1 MGNVVNRKD
10 VFMLKQLCEI
20 LNIDVEDVERWDG
33 KLLTLYNGE
42 EYLVYSDYDKAYED
56 AVEYAKDVF
65 EDVGIDIEH
74 LQKFIV
80 IRDLIDTD
88 WFDDALRESMEFYVD
103 DITTEWES
111 DGRTRLYHE
120 MVDAGIIDEIDEDED
135 EDISD
140 YEKEDFIDYLVG
152 KQGNSIDWFR
162 FNFGERDFND
172 TIIER
177 NLIDLDQLAREC
189 VDIDGVAHFLASYDG
204 NEIEDGEYYL
214 YRIN

>member
-1 MGNVVNRKD
+1 
-10 VFMLKQLCEI
+10 MLDQLCEI
-20 LNIDVEDVERWDG
+20 LNIDIEDVERWDG
-33 KLLTLYNGE
+33 KLLTLYSGE
-42 EYLVYSDYDKAYED
+42 EYLVYSDYDEAYED
-56 AVEYAKDVF
+56 AVEDATRIF
-65 EDVGIDIEH
+65 EDIGVDIDH

-88 WFDDALRESMEFYVD
+88 WFDDALRESMEIYVN
-103 DITTEWES
+103 DIEDEWE
-111 DGRTRLYHE
+111 DDDRTRLYHE
-120 MVDAGIIDEIDEDED
+120 MVDAGIIDEIDENED
-135 EDISD
+135 EVITDE
-140 YEKEDFIDYLVG
+140 EKESFIDYLIEQ
-152 KQGNSIDWFR
+152 QGDSIDWFR

-177 NLIDLDQLAREC
+177 NLIDLDKLAREC

>member
-10 VFMLKQLCEI
+10 VFMLNQLCKI

-65 EDVGIDIEH
+65 EDVGVDIEH
-74 LQKFIV
+74 LQKYIV

-111 DGRTRLYHE
+111 DDRTRLYHE

-140 YEKEDFIDYLVG
+140 YEKENFIDYLVDQ
-152 KQGNSIDWFR
+152 QGNSIDWYR
-162 FNFGERDFND
+162 LNFGERDFND
-172 TIIER
+172 VIIEKG
-177 NLIDLDQLAREC
+177 LIDLDQLAREC
-189 VDIDGVAHFLASYDG
+189 VDIDGVANFLASYDG